1 VSFDLATA
9 DCPVCYSTATVV
21 DERCELCDAV
31 FGEDPERNVDLP
43 PTAPSGS
50 SDTPLRFSDVIA
62 ELQQVGSL
70 VSSAEGA
77 LELEAACSRLQ
88 MLLRSLRA
96 QFLTDVVIGT
106 QPKRPVT

>member
-1 VSFDLATA
+1 VSFYLATA
-9 DCPVCYSTATVV
+9 DCPVCHSTGTVV
-21 DERCELCDAV
+21 DARCELCDAV
-31 FGEDPERNVDLP
+31 FGEDPEGAVDLP
-43 PTAPSGS
+43 PAAPS
-50 SDTPLRFSDVIA
+50 DIDPPLRFSDVIA